1 MKYTA
6 QDFLDTLSESIGVPL
21 AYREDLTCCLSTP
34 DGLEIQIEWAPEH
47 KAIVFLSPLGQL
59 PAGCGEQRCREL
71 LTANFLF
78 RGTRGET
85 ISLEDSTDRIMLCQQ
100 FDPEKTTTADAV
112 DTFRRFAD
120 TASQWRN
127 HLLHNGVYDQPNL
140 ADTPGMLRA

>member
-1 MKYTA
+1 MKSTA

-34 DGLEIQIEWAPEH
+34 EGLEIQIEWAPEH
-47 KAIVFLSPLGQL
+47 RANVFLSPLGQL

-71 LTANFLF
+71 LVANFLF

-127 HLLHNGVYDQPNL
+127 HLLHNGVYDQHNL